1 MAGYSILYGA
11 WFDRLTMN
19 GRILDGHWKGAQLCS
34 PTLTNLNRV
43 NLQSLCMG
51 LKIRGNK
58 SVIIPNLK
66 LSILDQSP
74 VHGSET
80 PTEAL
85 GRTIELAQRA
95 EEWGYH
101 RFWVAEHHGS
111 SRVMGSSPEILVS
124 HLLAHTSSIRVGS
137 GGVMLQHYSPY
148 KVAENFNMLSS
159 LAPGRV
165 DLGIGRGPG
174 GLPRS
179 TAALRRGVLRQAQ
192 DEPSAGQGGQG
203 AAQDERETRQGEQ
216 GAGRGNRDTGQG
228 ERGAG
233 RDERDMTLEEKLV
246 ELRQFLADELEPEH
260 PLYGLQASPMA
271 PQPPELFLLG
281 TTRSSGDMAA
291 EMGMP
296 YVFALFLNN
305 DEEEMAE
312 AVRRYQS
319 GFALRQAPGDAKGG
333 GQPSPSG
340 RGGQPYTM
348 LALPIIVADSDEEAA
363 EHAAK
368 IQVVRIRLDSG
379 RTLTVGSVEAGEE
392 FGRQS
397 GEGYEIMVRQ
407 AGVEHG
413 APESVRAQLLDMQRK
428 YDASEIIAVT
438 AIDSFKKRLRSFE
451 LLGGLI
457 K

>member
-1 MAGYSILYGA
+1 MS
-11 WFDRLTMN
+11 
-19 GRILDGHWKGAQLCS
+19 
-34 PTLTNLNRV
+34 
-43 NLQSLCMG
+43 
-51 LKIRGNK
+51 
-58 SVIIPNLK
+58 LK

-74 VHGSET
+74 VHESDSRLRGNDGV
-80 PTEAL
+80 EAL
-85 GRTIELAQRA
+85 RHTIELARKA

-111 SRVMGSSPEILVS
+111 GKVMGSSPEVLVS
-124 HLLAHTSSIRVGS
+124 HLLAHTSRIRVGS

-148 KVAENFNMLSS
+148 KVAENFNVLAS

-192 DEPSAGQGGQG
+192 DE
-203 AAQDERETRQGEQ
+203 
-216 GAGRGNRDTGQG
+216 RDGTHQ
-228 ERGAG
+228 
-233 RDERDMTLEEKLV
+233 DERDMTLAEKLG
-246 ELRQFLADELEPEH
+246 ELRRFLNNELEPDH
-260 PLYGLQASPMA
+260 PLHGLTASPLPPQA
-271 PQPPELFLLG
+271 PDLFLLG

-291 EMGMP
+291 DLAMP

-305 DEEEMAE
+305 DEDEMAE

-319 GFALRQAPGDAKGG
+319 GFELQGTPPP
-333 GQPSPSG
+333 QPSPGG
-340 RGGQPYTM
+340 RGTGVCPYTM
-348 LALPIIVADSDEEAA
+348 LALPIIVADTDDEAA

-368 IQVVRIRLDSG
+368 IQVVRITLDSG

-397 GEGYEIMVRQ
+397 GEGYDITVRQ
-407 AGVEHG
+407 AGVVHG
-413 APESVRAQLLDMQRK
+413 NPESVKRQLLEVRQK
-428 YDASEIIAVT
+428 YGADEIIAVT
-438 AIDSFKKRLRSFE
+438 AIDSFEKRLRSFE

-457 K
+457 GKIV

>member
-1 MAGYSILYGA
+1 MDKLE
-11 WFDRLTMN
+11 F
-19 GRILDGHWKGAQLCS
+19 
-34 PTLTNLNRV
+34 
-43 NLQSLCMG
+43 
-51 LKIRGNK
+51 
-58 SVIIPNLK
+58 K

-74 VHGSET
+74 VHGSESST
-80 PTEAL
+80 DAL
-85 GRTIELAQRA
+85 RHTIELAQKA
-95 EEWGYH
+95 EEWGFH

-111 SRVMGSSPEILVS
+111 NRVMGSSPEVLIS
-124 HLLAHTSSIRVGS
+124 HLLAHTARIRVGA

-148 KVAENFNMLSS
+148 KVAENFNVLAS

-192 DEPSAGQGGQG
+192 DGRTEQLQYEPG
-203 AAQDERETRQGEQ
+203 
-216 GAGRGNRDTGQG
+216 
-228 ERGAG
+228 
-233 RDERDMTLEEKLV
+233 MTLAEKLG
-246 ELRQFLADELEPEH
+246 ELRQFLDDKLEPEH
-260 PLYGLQASPMA
+260 PLYGLQASPLPPQA
-271 PQPPELFLLG
+271 PDLYLLG

-291 EMGMP
+291 ELAMS

-312 AVRRYQS
+312 AVRRYQA
-319 GFALRQAPGDAKGG
+319 GFNHGNGARP
-333 GQPSPSG
+333 
-340 RGGQPYTM
+340 RTM
-348 LALPIIVADSDEEAA
+348 LALPIIVADTDDEAA

-397 GEGYEIMVRQ
+397 GEGYKITVRQ
-407 AGVEHG
+407 AGVVHG
-413 APESVRAQLLDMQRK
+413 TPESVRGQLLDTQRK
-428 YDASEIIAVT
+428 YDADEIIAVT
-438 AIDSFKKRLRSFE
+438 AIDSFEKRLRSFE

-457 K
+457 ATLS